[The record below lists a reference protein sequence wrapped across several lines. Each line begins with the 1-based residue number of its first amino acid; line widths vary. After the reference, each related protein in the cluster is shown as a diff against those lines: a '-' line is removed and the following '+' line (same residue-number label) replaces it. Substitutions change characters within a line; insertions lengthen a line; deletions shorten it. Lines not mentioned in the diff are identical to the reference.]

1 MSRSAVV
8 LLALVLSACSFGGLD
23 EDATGE
29 QIYGELCARCHGAD
43 LSGSAVVP
51 PLGPGSNVAGEDDEY
66 IEFTVRN
73 GRGRMPSFPSLD
85 ETQLERLISHIREV
99 QSGE

>member
-1 MSRSAVV
+1 MSRSAAV
-8 LLALVLSACSFGGLD
+8 LLTLVLSACSLGGPD

-51 PLGPGSNVAGEDDEY
+51 PLGPGSNVAGEDDEF

-85 ETQLERLISHIREV
+85 ETQLERLISHIREI
-99 QSGE
+99 QRGE

>member
-1 MSRSAVV
+1 MSRSAAV
-8 LLALVLSACSFGGLD
+8 LLALVLGACSLGGPE

-99 QSGE
+99 QGGE

>member
-1 MSRSAVV
+1 MSRSAAV
-8 LLALVLSACSFGGLD
+8 LLALVLSACSPGGPS

-29 QIYGELCARCHGAD
+29 QIYGELCARCHDSD

-66 IEFTVRN
+66 IEFTIRN

-85 ETQLERLISHIREV
+85 ETQLQRLISHIREV
-99 QSGE
+99 QGNE

>member
-1 MSRSAVV
+1 MSRSVAV
-8 LLALVLSACSFGGLD
+8 LLALVLGACSVGGPE

-29 QIYGELCARCHGAD
+29 QIYSELCARCHDAD
-43 LSGSAVVP
+43 LSGGPVVP

-66 IEFTVRN
+66 IEFTIRN

-99 QSGE
+99 QGGE